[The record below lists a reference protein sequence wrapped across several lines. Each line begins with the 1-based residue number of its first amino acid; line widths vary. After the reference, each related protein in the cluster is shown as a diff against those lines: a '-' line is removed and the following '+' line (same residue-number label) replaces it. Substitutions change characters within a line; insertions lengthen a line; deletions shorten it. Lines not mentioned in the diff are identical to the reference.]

1 MDTFLQI
8 LIRFAFSQLICKDSA
23 QIEQDSCVPVF
34 EIGYLHFHVN
44 LSPVFHQYAYIQ
56 NPQLVIRIVLVKYGG
71 KQGCFCDCFRISF

>member
-44 LSPVFHQYAYIQ
+44 LSPVFHQYAYI
-56 NPQLVIRIVLVKYGG
+56 
-71 KQGCFCDCFRISF
+71 